1 MEKDQQKSAPI
12 TPVTFDEFK
21 VPTYEEWKQAAEVA
35 LKGAPFDKKMF
46 TKTFEGITLQ
56 PIYTA
61 ADVENLKDCHAFPG
75 AQDFLRGVKSA
86 PQHDRLWEIAQ
97 GVDARCPRQAGE
109 LAAEELKRGAT
120 AIHPVLDYSSTHGM
134 DVPACERRGVS
145 ICALEHLEKFF
156 AAADPSEHELHIAA
170 GASALPM
177 LGMIAA
183 WCEKHGV
190 ALSSLKGCV
199 GADPVGS
206 LARDGSLS
214 RSLDSLYDEMAQTL
228 LWAEN
233 HQCALRTILIRGSI
247 YANAGASAVQETACA
262 LADAVAVIRAMS
274 ERGIAPD
281 ATARHLRFE
290 VGLGANFFME
300 IARLR
305 ALRVLWAHVAR
316 AFGCE
321 GESAKVNVFAE
332 TSPFTA
338 TVYDPYVNIL
348 RTSTQA
354 FSAAVAGVDAM
365 NVNCFDWAV
374 RPATEQA
381 RRIARNQQIMMQ
393 TEFNFDAAVDPAG
406 GSWYVE
412 TLTRQVEDRVWELFQ
427 KIESEGGLVKALQ
440 SGLIQ
445 NEIGAVLADRFKKLA
460 TRAER
465 AVGNNMYANM
475 AETPLDVPASNL
487 AEFKAAREAKVAE
500 IKERRCPDCLA
511 KALKDVAES
520 AKCGKGG
527 QVVHAAE
534 AFAAEA
540 LLSDLWKT
548 LDAAGPCE
556 LKVAPL
562 EPHRWT
568 EQYEALRKR
577 TEDYA
582 ATTGGNVKVF
592 LANMG
597 PIPQHKPRADFSTGF
612 FEVARFEVLKN
623 DGFETVE
630 LAAEAAAKSGAD
642 AAVICSTDDTYP
654 ELVPPLAKLI
664 KEKRPDMTVFLAGA
678 PAPEFKQSY
687 LDAGVDDFIHVKA
700 NCLQVLTAMQKKKG
714 MC

>member
-21 VPTYEEWKQAAEVA
+21 VPTYEEWKQAAEAA

-46 TKTFEGITLQ
+46 TPTCEGITLQ

-61 ADVENLKDCHAFPG
+61 EDVKDLKDCQTFPG
-75 AQDFLRGVKSA
+75 EQDYLRGVRSA
-86 PQHDRLWEIAQ
+86 PAHGKLWEIAQ
-97 GVDARCPRQAGE
+97 GIDARCPRRAGE

-134 DVPACERRGVS
+134 DVPACEHRGVS
-145 ICALEHLEKFF
+145 ICSLEHLEKFF
-156 AAADPSEHELHIAA
+156 ADADPSAHELHVAA

-183 WCEKHGV
+183 WCKNHGV
-190 ALSSLKGCV
+190 APSSLKGCV
-199 GADPVGS
+199 GADPIGA

-214 RSLDSLYDEMAQTL
+214 RSLGSLYDEMAQTL

-233 HQCALRTILIRGSI
+233 NQCALRTVLIRGSV
-247 YANAGASAVQETACA
+247 YADAGASAVQETACA

-274 ERGIAPD
+274 ERGIAPEV
-281 ATARHLRFE
+281 TARHLRFE

-321 GESAKVNVFAE
+321 GESAKVNVIAE
-332 TSPFTA
+332 TSPFTV

-354 FSAAVAGVDAM
+354 FSAAVAGVDSM

-393 TEFNFDAAVDPAG
+393 TEFNLDAAVDPAG

-412 TLTRQVEDRVWELFQ
+412 TLTRQVEDRAWELFQ
-427 KIESEGGLVKALQ
+427 KVEAEGGIVKALQ

-475 AETPLDVPASNL
+475 AETPLDVPASDL
-487 AEFKAAREAKVAE
+487 AEFKAAREAKVAK
-500 IKERRCPDCLA
+500 IKKRRCPDCLA

-520 AKCGKGG
+520 SKCGKGG

-534 AFAAEA
+534 AFAADA

-548 LDAAGPCE
+548 LDAAGPCD

-612 FEVARFEVLKN
+612 FEVGHFEVLKN

-630 LAAEAAAKSGAD
+630 LAAAAAAESGAD

-654 ELVPPLAKLI
+654 ELVPPLARLI
-664 KEKRPDMTVFLAGA
+664 KQKRPDMTVFLAGA

-700 NCLQVLTAMQKKKG
+700 NCLQVLSAMQKKKG

>member
-46 TKTFEGITLQ
+46 TPTFEGITLQ

-61 ADVENLKDCHAFPG
+61 ENVAELKDCHAFPG

-86 PQHDRLWEIAQ
+86 PQHGHLWEIAQ
-97 GVDARCPRQAGE
+97 GVDARCPRRAGE

-120 AIHPVLDYSSTHGM
+120 AIHPVLDYSSTRGM

-145 ICALEHLEKFF
+145 ICSLEHLEKFF
-156 AAADPSEHELHIAA
+156 AAADPSAHELHVAA

-183 WCEKHGV
+183 WCEKRGV

-233 HQCALRTILIRGSI
+233 HQCALRTILIRGSV

-262 LADAVAVIRAMS
+262 LADAVAVVRAMA

-281 ATARHLRFE
+281 VTARHLRFE

-305 ALRVLWAHVAR
+305 ALRVLWAYVAR

-321 GESAKVNVFAE
+321 GESAKVNVIAE
-332 TSPFTA
+332 TSPFTV

-354 FSAAVAGVDAM
+354 FSAAVAGVDSM

-427 KIESEGGLVKALQ
+427 KVEAEGGLVKALQ

-475 AETPLDVPASNL
+475 AETPLDVPASDL

-500 IKERRCPDCLA
+500 IKKRRCPDCLA

-548 LDAAGPCE
+548 LDAAGACD

-562 EPHRWT
+562 QPHRWT

-577 TEDYA
+577 TEDYTA
-582 ATTGGNVKVF
+582 RTGGNLKVF

-612 FEVARFEVLKN
+612 FEVAHFEVLKN

-700 NCLQVLTAMQKKKG
+700 NCLQVLSAMQKKKG